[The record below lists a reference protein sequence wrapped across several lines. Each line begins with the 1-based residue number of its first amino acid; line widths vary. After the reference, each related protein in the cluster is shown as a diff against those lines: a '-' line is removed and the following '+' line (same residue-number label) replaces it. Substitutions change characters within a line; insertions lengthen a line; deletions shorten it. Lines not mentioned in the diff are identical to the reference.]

1 MPTQKSQTIDWKP
14 FSQKHKD
21 YIKNA
26 LKNKMNVAEGAI
38 RSGKTIDHCIIAA
51 MYLEECPD
59 RIHLA
64 TGSTLGNAKLNIGVC
79 NGFGLENL
87 FRGRCKWGKYK
98 DNEALYLKTQT
109 GDKVVIFTGASKAD
123 AYKRI
128 LGNSYGL
135 WIATEINEHYDC
147 DDSRTSFIK
156 VAFGRQVA
164 AIWPLV
170 LWDLNPCNPSHR
182 IYKDYIDLYKTQYV
196 GGYQYQ
202 HFTIHDNLSISE
214 QRKAEIESQYVPG
227 SVWYRRDILG
237 ERYIAEGLVYPMWE
251 EALQEPPQGVVPSDF
266 VLSMDYGTMN
276 AFAALLWAK
285 YGDVWYA
292 IREYYYSGRAE
303 GRQKTDEDYAKDID
317 VWCGDIEVEGK
328 LPTIIDP
335 SAASFI
341 ALLRKRDERYK
352 VIPADNDVLDG
363 IRETAN
369 ALENGYVKISPKL
382 KAWQEEAG
390 GYCWDEDSTI
400 DRPVKE
406 NDHCLTGDTLVMTE
420 DGEKPINELVGTTGK
435 VWSFN
440 VFTGEAEL
448 KSYKDCRMTQ
458 KQVPIWELRTSSG
471 KTVKGTIDHLILTI
485 NGWLELGRCMFEYLQ
500 VIDGKHEK
508 VTSVHVIGYED
519 VYNMEVED
527 NHNFAVADGL
537 IVHNCMDA
545 MRYFVKT
552 KRVIKKTLRR
562 DNAPR
567 LW

>member
-1 MPTQKSQTIDWKP
+1 MPTQKSQTIAWQP

-26 LKNKMNVAEGAI
+26 LANKMNVAEGAI

-51 MYLEECPD
+51 MYLEQCPD

-98 DNEALYLKTQT
+98 DNEALFIKTQT

-164 AIWPLV
+164 AVWPLI
-170 LWDLNPCNPSHR
+170 LWDLNPCNPSHS
-182 IYKDYIDLYKTQYV
+182 IYKQYIDLYKTQYV

-202 HFTIHDNLSISE
+202 HFTIRDNLSITAE
-214 QRKAEIESQYVPG
+214 RLREIESQYVVG
-227 SVWYRRDILG
+227 SIWYRRDILG
-237 ERYIAEGLVYPMWE
+237 ERCIAEGLVFPMWE
-251 EALQEPPQGVVPSDF
+251 EAIAELPQDFVAIDF
-266 VLSMDYGTMN
+266 VLSIDYGTMN
-276 AFAALLWAK
+276 AFAGLLWAQF
-285 YGDVWYA
+285 GSTWYA

-303 GRQKTDEDYAKDID
+303 GRQKTDEDYAQDID
-317 VWCGDIEVEGK
+317 AWLADIVVPSGGK
-328 LPTIIDP
+328 LQTIIDP

-341 ALLRKRDERYK
+341 ALLRKRTERYK
-352 VIPADNDVLDG
+352 VIPANNAVLDG

-369 ALENGYVKISPKL
+369 ALENGYIKICPKL
-382 KAWQEEAG
+382 KCWQEEAG
-390 GYCWDEDSTI
+390 GYVWDKDCTD

-406 NDHCLTGDTLVMTE
+406 NDHL
-420 DGEKPINELVGTTGK
+420 
-435 VWSFN
+435 
-440 VFTGEAEL
+440 
-448 KSYKDCRMTQ
+448 
-458 KQVPIWELRTSSG
+458 
-471 KTVKGTIDHLILTI
+471 
-485 NGWLELGRCMFEYLQ
+485 
-500 VIDGKHEK
+500 
-508 VTSVHVIGYED
+508 
-519 VYNMEVED
+519 
-527 NHNFAVADGL
+527 
-537 IVHNCMDA
+537 MDA

-552 KRVIKKTLRR
+552 KRIIKKNIRTLKFG
-562 DNAPR
+562 D
-567 LW
+567 